1 MVKLTFFWTKRVRN
15 RKLAA
20 AAEQLRREELAAL
33 EAFEAANIARAM
45 TGAQPVAR
53 TPAPPT
59 TWVSEAPPEEPAA
72 VTPAVAIPLDALD
85 RQVVESLGSV
95 PVVQSTVAPQPYA
108 DQGIAPAAADADYMV
123 GHSSR
128 FVTGIRRRQARREMD
143 SLDDA
148 DADDEWGAAQAPAV
162 AVGWR
167 GSNARSAAYL
177 PSSQAAADG
186 DGDGGSDG
194 DGDGDD
200 DELRM
205 VLALSASMGGGGGSV
220 DDGDGY
226 GDGDHDDGPGGDV
239 DWEAAV
245 ALLRGMGFSE
255 ARCEA
260 AVAVAVADG
269 ATTTSEAAGVAAA
282 ALLEGGDPD

>member
-95 PVVQSTVAPQPYA
+95 PVVQSTVAPQRPV
-108 DQGIAPAAADADYMV
+108 AP

-205 VLALSASMGGGGGSV
+205 VLALSASMGGGGGSP
-220 DDGDGY
+220 DDGDGD
-226 GDGDHDDGPGGDV
+226 GDGSGDHDDGPGGDV

-269 ATTTSEAAGVAAA
+269 ATTTSEAASVAAA